1 MMKGNGEENSNRQPV
16 ILFADDDQICLDVGV
31 KILQKLGY
39 SVLKARDGQ
48 EALEVFENNKDSV
61 DLVILDMRMPYNGGR
76 AFDQL
81 KQIKSDVKVII
92 ASGYTEDQ
100 RIRDMYEQG
109 CIGFIQKPFRINI
122 LSEKILKALQN

>member
-1 MMKGNGEENSNRQPV
+1 MQRKGQENSNRQPV
-16 ILFADDDQICLDVGV
+16 ILFADDDQLCLDVGV

-48 EALEVFENNKDSV
+48 EALEVFEDNKDTV
-61 DLVILDMRMPYNGGR
+61 DLVILDMRMPYNGGK

-81 KQIKSDVKVII
+81 KRIKSDVKVII

-100 RIRDMYEQG
+100 RIREMYEQG
-109 CIGFIQKPFRINI
+109 CIGFIQKPFRINK

>member
-1 MMKGNGEENSNRQPV
+1 MQTNNKENSIRKPV
-16 ILFADDDQICLDVGV
+16 ILFADDDELCLDVGV

-39 SVLKARDGQ
+39 SVLEARDGQ
-48 EALEVFENNKDSV
+48 EALEVFEDNKNTV

-81 KQIKSDVKVII
+81 KQIKSDVKVLI

-100 RIRDMYEQG
+100 QIREMFKQG
-109 CIGFIQKPFRINI
+109 CIGFIQKPFSVNL
-122 LSEKILKALQN
+122 LSKKVLKALQN

>member
-1 MMKGNGEENSNRQPV
+1 MQTNNKENSNLKPV
-16 ILFADDDQICLDVGV
+16 ILFADDDQLCLDVGV
-31 KILQKLGY
+31 EILKKLGY

-48 EALEVFENNKDSV
+48 EALEVFEDNKDTV

-81 KQIKSDVKVII
+81 RRIKSDVKVII

-100 RIRDMYEQG
+100 RIREMYEQG
-109 CIGFIQKPFRINI
+109 CIGFIQKPFRINK

>member
-1 MMKGNGEENSNRQPV
+1 MQRNSKENSNRQSV
-16 ILFADDDQICLDVGV
+16 ILFADDDELCLDVGV

-39 SVLKARDGQ
+39 SVLQAHDGK
-48 EALEVFENNKDSV
+48 EALEVFESNKDSV

-92 ASGYTEDQ
+92 ASGFAEDQ
-100 RIRDMYEQG
+100 RIRDMYDQG
-109 CIGFIQKPFRINI
+109 CIGFIQKPFSINV
-122 LSEKILKALQN
+122 LSKKVSTALKN

>member
-1 MMKGNGEENSNRQPV
+1 MKTNNKENSNRQPV
-16 ILFADDDQICLDVGV
+16 ILFADDDQLCLDVGV

-39 SVLKARDGQ
+39 SVLQARDGQ
-48 EALEVFENNKDSV
+48 EALEVFEDNKDTV

-81 KQIKSDVKVII
+81 KRIKSDVKVII

-100 RIRDMYEQG
+100 RIREMYEQG
-109 CIGFIQKPFRINI
+109 CIGFI
-122 LSEKILKALQN
+122 

>member
-1 MMKGNGEENSNRQPV
+1 MNNNETQVLLVAAPKEDVIKYEKMDKVFSNS
-16 ILFADDDQICLDVGV
+16 ACLRDVHW
-31 KILQKLGY
+31 Y
-39 SVLKARDGQ
+39 
-48 EALEVFENNKDSV
+48 VFENNKDSV

>member
-48 EALEVFENNKDSV
+48 EALEVFEDNKDSV

-92 ASGYTEDQ
+92 ASGFSEDQ
-100 RIRDMYEQG
+100 RIREMYEQG
-109 CIGFIQKPFRINI
+109 CIGFIQKPFRINM

>member
-1 MMKGNGEENSNRQPV
+1 MQRNSEENSNRQSV
-16 ILFADDDQICLDVGV
+16 ILFADDDELCLDVGV

-39 SVLKARDGQ
+39 SVLQARDGQ
-48 EALEVFENNKDSV
+48 EALEVFESNKDSV

-81 KQIKSDVKVII
+81 KLIKSDVKVLI

-100 RIRDMYEQG
+100 RIRDMFEQG
-109 CIGFIQKPFRINI
+109 CIGFIQKPFSINV
-122 LSEKILKALQN
+122 LSKKITKALKN

>member
-1 MMKGNGEENSNRQPV
+1 MQTNNKENSIRKPV
-16 ILFADDDQICLDVGV
+16 ILFADDDELCLDVGV

-39 SVLKARDGQ
+39 SVLQAHDGQ
-48 EALEVFENNKDSV
+48 EALEVFESNKDSV

-92 ASGYTEDQ
+92 ASGFAEDQ
-100 RIRDMYEQG
+100 RVRDMYEQG
-109 CIGFIQKPFRINI
+109 CIGFIQKPFSINV
-122 LSEKILKALQN
+122 LSKKVSKALKN

>member
-1 MMKGNGEENSNRQPV
+1 MQTNNKENSNLKPV
-16 ILFADDDQICLDVGV
+16 ILFADDDELCLDVGV

-39 SVLKARDGQ
+39 SVLQARDGQ
-48 EALEVFENNKDSV
+48 EALEVFEKNKNTV

-81 KQIKSDVKVII
+81 KQIKSDVKVLI

-100 RIRDMYEQG
+100 RIREMFKQG
-109 CIGFIQKPFRINI
+109 CIGFIQKPFSVNL
-122 LSEKILKALQN
+122 LSEKVLTALKN

>member
-1 MMKGNGEENSNRQPV
+1 MQRKGQENSNRQPV
-16 ILFADDDQICLDVGV
+16 ILFADDDQLCLDVGV
-31 KILQKLGY
+31 KILKKLGY

-48 EALEVFENNKDSV
+48 EALEVFEDNKDTV
-61 DLVILDMRMPYNGGR
+61 DLVILDMRMPYNGGK

-81 KQIKSDVKVII
+81 KRIKSDVKVII

-100 RIRDMYEQG
+100 RIREMYEQG

>member
-1 MMKGNGEENSNRQPV
+1 VQTNNKENSTRKPV
-16 ILFADDDQICLDVGV
+16 ILFADDDELCLDVDV

-39 SVLKARDGQ
+39 SVLEARDGQ
-48 EALEVFENNKDSV
+48 EALEVFESNKDSV

-81 KQIKSDVKVII
+81 KQIKSDVKVLI

-100 RIRDMYEQG
+100 QIREMFKQG
-109 CIGFIQKPFRINI
+109 CIGFIQKPFSVNL
-122 LSEKILKALQN
+122 LSKKVLKALQY